1 MDRKIIDKYE
11 SGGDTLKKAIVGL
24 TKQDLLWAP
33 PPETKI
39 GNWSIQ
45 QIVLHLMDADLIWAA
60 RMKRIIA
67 EENPLII
74 GYNESQFATNL
85 FYTEQDA
92 QNSAQI
98 LDLNRRQF
106 AIVLRKLPD
115 SAFARTGCHNE
126 RGFITLAQSVE
137 GMAQHMDH
145 HVGFIRK
152 KREKLGKPLKD

>member
-1 MDRKIIDKYE
+1 MDRKTIDEYE
-11 SGGDTLKKAIVGL
+11 SGGEKLKAAIAGM

-33 PPETKI
+33 PPDAPV
-39 GNWSIQ
+39 GRWSIQ
-45 QIVLHLMDADLIWAA
+45 QIVIHLMDADLVWAE

-74 GYNESQFATNL
+74 GYDESKFSVNL
-85 FYTEQDA
+85 FYAEQDA
-92 QNSAQI
+92 QNSINI

-106 AIVLRKLPD
+106 TVVLRKLPD

-137 GMAQHMDH
+137 GMAWHIDH
-145 HVGFIRK
+145 HIGFIHK
-152 KREKLGKPLKD
+152 KRDKLGKPLKG